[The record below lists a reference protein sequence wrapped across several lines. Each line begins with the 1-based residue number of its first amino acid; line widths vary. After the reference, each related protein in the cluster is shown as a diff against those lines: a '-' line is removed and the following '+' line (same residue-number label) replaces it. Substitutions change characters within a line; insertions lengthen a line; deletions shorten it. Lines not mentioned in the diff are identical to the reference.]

1 MRALSARQLSMLCSG
16 QDFSEKPKGDA
27 LEEMKVDTTLLGA
40 CQCQMSEWD
49 LQTCGT

>member
-1 MRALSARQLSMLCSG
+1 MRALSALRLSTLCSG

-40 CQCQMSEWD
+40 CPCRMSE
-49 LQTCGT
+49 